1 LIGFKLTNL
10 ILPTQITAPARP
22 LLKKVLA
29 NGPLLDDPNNQ
40 GEILSWRIF
49 WMTMLNRSAPTAEP
63 TLALDETEIGLLD
76 HLVKDKIRPRR
87 KTLGDI

>member
-1 LIGFKLTNL
+1 MIDP
-10 ILPTQITAPARP
+10 ILAQNAGRA
-22 LLKKVLA
+22 VH
-29 NGPLLDDPNNQ
+29 PNNHD
-40 GEILSWRIF
+40 EILSWRIF

-63 TLALDETEIGLLD
+63 TLALDETEIGVLD